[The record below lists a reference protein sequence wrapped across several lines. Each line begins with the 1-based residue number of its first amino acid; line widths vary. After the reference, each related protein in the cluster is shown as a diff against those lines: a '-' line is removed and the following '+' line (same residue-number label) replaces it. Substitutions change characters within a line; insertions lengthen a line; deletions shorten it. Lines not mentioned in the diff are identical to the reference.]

1 MKNRPL
7 LFILMLVFLIA
18 PVVILNSQTNT
29 GQSLILPPKNWDKSK
44 HLLASLVATNRPG
57 DYPLQYDWVGIEKV
71 TARTGWYAAH
81 PQTNALLKLDRFTVR
96 DGPFSP
102 LVREDRFIWSVEEER
117 FGRSYRK
124 SLPSDAELL
133 QMRDI
138 TSISNFIGGN
148 PFAPGPTNISS
159 RSVGRGFFTLHPYD
173 SIETL
178 NVTFMKRTHESEI
191 ESVLVRRAVLHP
203 QPKPK

>member
-1 MKNRPL
+1 MKNCTL
-7 LFILMLVFLIA
+7 LLILLFLIA
-18 PVVILNSQTNT
+18 AVVLLNSQTNI
-29 GQSLILPPKNWDKSK
+29 GHSLILPPKDWDRSK
-44 HLLASLVATNRPG
+44 HMLASLVTTNRPG
-57 DYPLQYDWVGIEKV
+57 DYLLQFDLVGIEKV
-71 TARTGWYAAH
+71 TVHTGWYAAH
-81 PQTNALLKLDRFTVR
+81 HPQTNVLLKLDRFTVR

-102 LVREDRFIWSVEEER
+102 LVREDRFVWSIEEGR
-117 FGRSYRK
+117 FGRDYRQ

-138 TSISNFIGGN
+138 SSISNFIGGN
-148 PFAPGPTNISS
+148 PFAPGPTNISA
-159 RSVGRGFFTLHPYD
+159 RSVGRGFFTLRPYD

-191 ESVLVRRAVLHP
+191 ESVLVKRAVLHP